1 MNIIRDNPALDR
13 FSAGQ
18 QNAADSLTTNP
29 YLYVHKMNSGKG
41 KISDCVDSTFFDL
54 WFNHELLS
62 LPATELMN

>member
-1 MNIIRDNPALDR
+1 
-13 FSAGQ
+13 
-18 QNAADSLTTNP
+18 
-29 YLYVHKMNSGKG
+29 MNSGKG